1 MMMTLANEQ
10 VVQAGLAKYEAHIL
24 RAVHGGWE
32 DWRALQLGGRL
43 MFPARSRACLVYDF
57 IVQRAEAA
65 FTEDGHVRTLRRD
78 ETIKFVFGDSV
89 LLRFKKATDNGLGSN
104 IQTQAT
110 LGFVDQQQELPG
122 LPHVHKVEVVYV
134 LNQLQTQIEQVL
146 VAARN
151 NNVCLWNYVL
161 RSETTAQIIPL
172 PFSSPIESDRGPII
186 KLRGKNQRRKKD
198 TGEK

>member
-1 MMMTLANEQ
+1 MMTLANEQ
-10 VVQAGLAKYEAHIL
+10 VVHAALARYETQIIH
-24 RAVHGGWE
+24 AVHGGWE
-32 DWRALQLGGRL
+32 DWRALSLAGRL

-65 FTEDGHVRTLRRD
+65 FAGDSNVRTLRRD

-110 LGFVDQQQELPG
+110 LGFVDQQQDLPD
-122 LPHVHKVEVVYV
+122 LPHVQKVEVVYV
-134 LNQLQTQIEQVL
+134 LNHLQTQIEQVL

-151 NNVCLWNYVL
+151 KDVRLWNYLVMP
-161 RSETTAQIIPL
+161 ETTAQIIPL
-172 PFSSPIESDRGPII
+172 PLSSPTEAERRPII
-186 KLRGKNQRRKKD
+186 KVREKDVRQKKD